1 MNKRAFTVGSLIPR
15 NMMIHKVS
23 RSKPERQHL
32 NEIILLQNQMRFK
45 IEPTKG
51 NLLDVALD
59 QGQAL
64 QYKCRKGTCGVCTV
78 KVIEGLSS
86 LSLPNEKEQKKLKK
100 ALNDHYRLA
109 CQAEIR

>member
-1 MNKRAFTVGSLIPR
+1 MNKRAFTVGSLFPR
-15 NMMIHKVS
+15 NITINKDS
-23 RSKPERQHL
+23 RFKQECQHL
-32 NEIILLQNQMRFK
+32 NEIILFPNQMRFE

-78 KVIEGLSS
+78 KVINGVSS
-86 LSLPNEKEQKKLKK
+86 LSLPNEKE
-100 ALNDHYRLA
+100 
-109 CQAEIR
+109 